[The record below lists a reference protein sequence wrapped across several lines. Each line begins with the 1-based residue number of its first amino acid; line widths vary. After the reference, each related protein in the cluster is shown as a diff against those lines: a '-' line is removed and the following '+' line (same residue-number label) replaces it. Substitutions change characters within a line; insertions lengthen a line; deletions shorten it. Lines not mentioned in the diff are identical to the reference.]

1 MSAAEILLERIR
13 QDGSVNGEIVKVD
26 QFLNHMVD
34 PVLIHQ
40 LGDDIAARFADR
52 SVTKILTAET
62 SGIMLAQAVALK
74 LQVPFVYAKK
84 KRPITMPEYFAAASY
99 SFTKQESTTLYV
111 SKDVLH
117 QGDKVLFVDDF
128 FAKGSTLKAI
138 EEILSQAGAT
148 LVGAAVIINKSQ
160 RRDIESIL
168 TLDDL
173 VGYSSVHIDEEISE
187 SFYTSTIFPKPS

>member
-1 MSAAEILLERIR
+1 MSVAEVLLQRIQ
-13 QDGSVNGEIVKVD
+13 QDGAIDGEVVKVD

-34 PVLIHQ
+34 PQLIHL
-40 LGDDIAARFADR
+40 LGDEIADRFADR
-52 SVTKILTAET
+52 AATKILTAET
-62 SGIMLAQAVALK
+62 SGIMLAQAVALNLK
-74 LQVPFVYAKK
+74 VPFIYAKK

-111 SKDVLH
+111 SKEVLT
-117 QGDKVLFVDDF
+117 QNDRVLFIDDF

-138 EEILSQAGAT
+138 EEIVAQAKAT

-168 TLDDL
+168 TL
-173 VGYSSVHIDEEISE
+173 EELQSLA
-187 SFYTSTIFPKPS
+187 

>member
-1 MSAAEILLERIR
+1 MSAAEVLLERIR
-13 QDGSVNGEIVKVD
+13 QDGAINGEIVKVD

-34 PVLIHQ
+34 PVLIHL
-40 LGDDIAARFADR
+40 LGDDIAARFVNVP
-52 SVTKILTAET
+52 VTKILTAET

-74 LQVPFVYAKK
+74 LQVPFIYAKK

-111 SKDVLH
+111 SKEVL
-117 QGDKVLFVDDF
+117 QPQDNILFVDDF

-138 EEILSQAGAT
+138 KEIVSQADAN
-148 LVGAAVIINKSQ
+148 LMGAAVIINKST

-173 VGYSSVHIDEEISE
+173 S
-187 SFYTSTIFPKPS
+187 

>member
-1 MSAAEILLERIR
+1 MSAAEVLLERIR
-13 QDGSVNGEIVKVD
+13 QDGAINGEIVKVD

-34 PVLIHQ
+34 PVLVHI
-40 LGDDIAARFADR
+40 LGDDIAARFADFPV
-52 SVTKILTAET
+52 SKILTAET

-111 SKDVLH
+111 SKEVLH
-117 QGDKVLFVDDF
+117 PSDRVLFVDDF
-128 FAKGSTLKAI
+128 YAKGSTLKGI
-138 EEILSQAGAT
+138 EEIVSQSKAE

-173 VGYSSVHIDEEISE
+173 
-187 SFYTSTIFPKPS
+187 K

>member
-1 MSAAEILLERIR
+1 MSAAAVLLERIR
-13 QDGSVNGEIVKVD
+13 QDGAIDGMIVKVD

-34 PVLIHQ
+34 PVLVHL
-40 LGDDIAARFADR
+40 LGDDIATRFA
-52 SVTKILTAET
+52 SHPVTKILTAET

-111 SKDVLH
+111 SKEVLN
-117 QGDKVLFVDDF
+117 QNDQILFIDDF

-138 EEILSQAGAT
+138 EEIVDQAGAT
-148 LVGAAVIINKSQ
+148 LVGAAVIINKST

-168 TLDDL
+168 TLEDL
-173 VGYSSVHIDEEISE
+173 Q
-187 SFYTSTIFPKPS
+187 